1 MASRWE
7 ADIIP
12 PPATQGGQPRW
23 ANDIINPDG
32 SPVTAPPDKS
42 TALEWMKR
50 NAATPGGIGGAIAGT
65 VLGIKGGPPGMLAG
79 GIIGG
84 ALGSGGGSIASDV
97 MMDRDIDFTKALTE
111 AGISLGID
119 LTTFGLGRYIARPAF
134 EWAKNALKKGAPV
147 EDIVTE
153 LARRAEEAKRAG
165 MTDDAIQSQEI
176 LAERGLSLTPFQ
188 AGLGGKWDI
197 AKELLGR
204 TGIFSKN
211 VFDGQSKKIRELV
224 QERMALVSGN
234 QAGLSDDLVGQG
246 ISQAWQA
253 GRKALNSSYGE
264 SLDKISDLVAGGK
277 FKLSVLSNSMNN
289 FVKKNSDELGVPEL
303 SKETLSIISDLHK
316 GLGDNAV
323 ASGRYLVQFEK
334 RLNGLIDEA
343 SKDSTKAITER
354 QLVNLKKEIQGVISQ
369 QMDNMGKMSS
379 KAVDAGKQY
388 RKLQSDYSGAINSLF
403 PKINDGFVKSA
414 KRESYSSLGAMFARP
429 GKVENVE
436 KALKSIDEAY
446 KLITPNIA
454 KGMMFKTAR
463 EAKDAIA
470 QGYLAKAMPDIA
482 NSDFS
487 LQSFKTVAR
496 QLKNPTEAKRLKAIL
511 GANFGSYKRTVNLM
525 VTASKKPASGLA
537 LLFLRGK
544 EYAAGA
550 GLAGGVLT
558 GALDTAVAGASAL
571 TILGTP
577 YFFAKAATNPKTIN
591 KLIQI
596 NKSPP
601 KKALQLG
608 AMLAN
613 DVLDEAI
620 AEGMPDE
627 NLMQMLKG
635 YDKLDTIE

>member
-23 ANDIINPDG
+23 ANDLINPDG

-42 TALEWMKR
+42 TMLEWAKK
-50 NAATPGGIGGAIAGT
+50 NASTPGGMAGSIVGAGIGTLVGRPLIGAGIGGAI
-65 VLGIKGGPPGMLAG
+65 
-79 GIIGG
+79 
-84 ALGSGGGSIASDV
+84 GSGGGSVASDV

-111 AGISLGID
+111 AGISAGID
-119 LTTFGLGRYIARPAF
+119 LTTFGLGRYIAKPAF
-134 EWAKNALKKGAPV
+134 EWAKAAYKKGAPI
-147 EDIVTE
+147 EDVVKE
-153 LARRAEEAKRAG
+153 LARRAEDAKRAG
-165 MTDDAIQSQEI
+165 MTDEGIETQGI
-176 LAERGLSLTPFQ
+176 LAKEGLSLTPFQ

-197 AKELLGR
+197 AKELIGR
-204 TGIFSKN
+204 TGILSKN
-211 VFDGQSKKIRELV
+211 VFDGQSKQIRELV

-234 QAGLSDDLVGQG
+234 QAGLSDNLVGEG

-253 GRKALNSSYGE
+253 GRKSLNNSYGD
-264 SLDKISDLVAGGK
+264 SLDEIGKLVVGGK
-277 FKLSVLSNSMNN
+277 FKLSVLSDSMDN
-289 FVKKNSDELGVPEL
+289 FVKKNSDELGVSEL
-303 SKETLSIISDLHK
+303 SKETTSIIKDLHK
-316 GLGDNAV
+316 GLGDNTV
-323 ASGRYLVQFEK
+323 ASGRYLIQFEK

-343 SKDSTKAITER
+343 SKDSTKAVTER
-354 QLVNLKKEIQGVISQ
+354 QLVNLKKEVQGVISQ
-369 QMDNMGKMSS
+369 QMDNMGKMSQ
-379 KAVDAGKQY
+379 KAMNAGTQY
-388 RKLQSDYSGAINSLF
+388 RRLQSDYSGAINSLF
-403 PKINDGFVKSA
+403 PKVNDTFVKSA
-414 KRESYSSLGAMFARP
+414 KKQSYTSLAAMFSRP

-436 KALKSIDEAY
+436 KAFKSIDDAY
-446 KLITPNIA
+446 KLIKPEDA

-470 QGYLAKAMPDIA
+470 QGYLTKTMPDIA
-482 NSDFS
+482 SADFS
-487 LQSFKTVAR
+487 LQAFKTVAK

-511 GANFGSYKRTVNLM
+511 GGNFESYKKTVNLM
-525 VTASKKPASGLA
+525 VLANKKPASGLA

-550 GLAGGVLT
+550 GIAGGLLT
-558 GALDTAVAGASAL
+558 GALDTVVAGASAIA
-571 TILGTP
+571 ILGAP
-577 YFFAKAATNPKTIN
+577 YFLAKAATNPKTIN

-608 AMLAN
+608 VMLAN

-620 AEGMPDE
+620 AEGMDDE
-627 NLMQMLKG
+627 NIMQMLKG